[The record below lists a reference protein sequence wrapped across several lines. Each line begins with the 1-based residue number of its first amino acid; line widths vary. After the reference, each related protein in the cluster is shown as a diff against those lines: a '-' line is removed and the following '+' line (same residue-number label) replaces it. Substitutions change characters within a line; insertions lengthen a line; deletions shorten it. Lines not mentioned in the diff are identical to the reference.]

1 MVKHHTNLC
10 MRIGID
16 LDGVIFDSEKL
27 YRIYSELYDIQ
38 DLKKNS
44 IRNNREIKFQDR
56 YSWSEEETD
65 GFVKKYHRKITETA
79 NFMPGAK
86 EIIPLLKEEGNTLI
100 IITAR
105 GKVNKD
111 LVPITMQR
119 LKENNLDI
127 FEKYYW
133 GTENKEE
140 ICKQEKIDLM
150 IDDSNINCEKLAR
163 DHIHTIYLKDA
174 PSLDIEENEY
184 LKVLYN
190 WGEIYRYIEQLKQ
203 NI

>member
-1 MVKHHTNLC
+1 

-38 DLKKNS
+38 DLKRNS
-44 IRNNREIKFQDR
+44 LIDNKQVKFEKR
-56 YSWSEEETD
+56 YSWNQDETN

-86 EIIPLLKEEGNTLI
+86 EIIPLLNEEGNTLI

-174 PSLDIEENEY
+174 PSFDIEENEY

>member
-1 MVKHHTNLC
+1 

-38 DLKKNS
+38 DLKRNS
-44 IRNNREIKFQDR
+44 LIDNKQVKFEKR
-56 YSWSEEETD
+56 YSWNQDETN

-79 NFMPGAK
+79 NFMPGVK

>member
-1 MVKHHTNLC
+1 

-44 IRNNREIKFQDR
+44 LKNNKEIRFQDR
-56 YSWSEEETD
+56 YSWSDEETN
-65 GFVKKYHRKITETA
+65 GFVKKYHRKITEVS

-86 EIIPLLKEEGNTLI
+86 DVISLLKEEGHTLI
-100 IITAR
+100 VITAR
-105 GKVNKD
+105 GKLNKD
-111 LVPITMQR
+111 LIPVTIQR
-119 LKENNLDI
+119 LKDNNLDL

-133 GTENKEE
+133 GTDNKEE

-150 IDDSNINCEKLAR
+150 FSHINSTPRENLGGKTPYEIFSFIYGEELAHKLNIQKIAKDEVTTTPRL
-163 DHIHTIYLKDA
+163 LK
-174 PSLDIEENEY
+174 
-184 LKVLYN
+184 
-190 WGEIYRYIEQLKQ
+190 
-203 NI
+203 

>member
-1 MVKHHTNLC
+1 

-44 IRNNREIKFQDR
+44 LKNNKEIRFQDR
-56 YSWSEEETD
+56 YSWSDEETN
-65 GFVKKYHRKITETA
+65 GFVKKYHRKITEVS

-86 EIIPLLKEEGNTLI
+86 DVISLLKEEGHTLI
-100 IITAR
+100 VITAR
-105 GKVNKD
+105 GKLNKD
-111 LVPITMQR
+111 LIPVTIQR
-119 LKENNLDI
+119 LKDNNLDL

-133 GTENKEE
+133 GTDNKEE
-140 ICKQEKIDLM
+140 ICKQEKIDLI
-150 IDDSNINCEKLAR
+150 IDDTNTNYQKIAKS
-163 DHIHTIYLKDA
+163 HIHTIYLKDA
-174 PSLDIEENEY
+174 PSFDIKENEY

-190 WGEIYRYIEQLKQ
+190 WGEIYRYINEIEKDK
-203 NI
+203 

>member
-65 GFVKKYHRKITETA
+65 GFVKKYHRKITEVS

-86 EIIPLLKEEGNTLI
+86 DIIPLLKEEGHTLI
-100 IITAR
+100 VITAR
-105 GKVNKD
+105 GKLNKD
-111 LVPITMQR
+111 LIPITIQR
-119 LKENNLDI
+119 LKDNDLDI

-150 IDDSNINCEKLAR
+150 IDDSNKNCEKLAK

-174 PSLDIEENEY
+174 PSFDVEENEY

-190 WGEIYRYIEQLKQ
+190 WGEIYRYIKQLEE
-203 NI
+203 N

>member
-1 MVKHHTNLC
+1 

-44 IRNNREIKFQDR
+44 LKNNKEIRFQDR
-56 YSWSEEETD
+56 YSWSDEETN
-65 GFVKKYHRKITETA
+65 GFVKKYHRKITEVS

-86 EIIPLLKEEGNTLI
+86 DVISLLKEEGHTLI
-100 IITAR
+100 VITAR
-105 GKVNKD
+105 GKLNKD
-111 LVPITMQR
+111 LIQVTIQR
-119 LKENNLDI
+119 LKDNNLDL

-133 GTENKEE
+133 GTDNKEE

-150 IDDSNINCEKLAR
+150 IDDSNTNCQKIANS
-163 DHIHTIYLKDA
+163 HIHTIYLKDA
-174 PSLDIEENEY
+174 PSFDIKENEY

-190 WGEIYRYIEQLKQ
+190 WGEIYRYINEIEKDK
-203 NI
+203 

>member
-38 DLKKNS
+38 DLKKSS

-65 GFVKKYHRKITETA
+65 GFVKKYHRKITEVS

-86 EIIPLLKEEGNTLI
+86 DIIPLLKEEGHTLI
-100 IITAR
+100 VITAR
-105 GKVNKD
+105 GKLNKD
-111 LVPITMQR
+111 LIPITIQR
-119 LKENNLDI
+119 LKDNDLDI

-150 IDDSNINCEKLAR
+150 IDDSNKNCKKLAR

-174 PSLDIEENEY
+174 PSFDLEENEY

-190 WGEIYRYIEQLKQ
+190 WGEIYRYIKQLEE
-203 NI
+203 N

>member
-1 MVKHHTNLC
+1 
-10 MRIGID
+10 MRIEID
-16 LDGVIFDSEKL
+16 LDEVIFESEKL

-38 DLKKNS
+38 DLKRNS
-44 IRNNREIKFQDR
+44 LIDNKQVKFEKR
-56 YSWSEEETD
+56 YSWNQDETN

>member
-1 MVKHHTNLC
+1 

-38 DLKKNS
+38 DLKRNS
-44 IRNNREIKFQDR
+44 LIDNKQVKFEKR
-56 YSWSEEETD
+56 YSWNQDETN
-65 GFVKKYHRKITETA
+65 GFVKKYHIKITETA

-174 PSLDIEENEY
+174 PSFDIEENEY

>member
-1 MVKHHTNLC
+1 

-38 DLKKNS
+38 DLKRNS
-44 IRNNREIKFQDR
+44 LIDNKQVKFEKR
-56 YSWSEEETD
+56 YSWNQDETN

-163 DHIHTIYLKDA
+163 DHIDTIYLKDA
-174 PSLDIEENEY
+174 TCFDIEENEY

>member
-1 MVKHHTNLC
+1 

-38 DLKKNS
+38 DLKRNS
-44 IRNNREIKFQDR
+44 LIDNKQVKFEKR
-56 YSWSEEETD
+56 YSWNQDETN

-150 IDDSNINCEKLAR
+150 IDDSNKNCKKLAR

-174 PSLDIEENEY
+174 PSFDLEENEY

-190 WGEIYRYIEQLKQ
+190 WGEIYRYIKQLEE
-203 NI
+203 N

>member
-65 GFVKKYHRKITETA
+65 GFVKKYHRKITEVS

-86 EIIPLLKEEGNTLI
+86 DIIPLLKEEGHTLI
-100 IITAR
+100 VITAR
-105 GKVNKD
+105 GKLNKD
-111 LVPITMQR
+111 LIPITIQR
-119 LKENNLDI
+119 LKDNDLDI

-150 IDDSNINCEKLAR
+150 IDDSNKNCKKLAR
-163 DHIHTIYLKDA
+163 DHIQTIYLKDA
-174 PSLDIEENEY
+174 PSFDLEENEY

-190 WGEIYRYIEQLKQ
+190 WGEIYRYIKQLEE
-203 NI
+203 N

>member
-1 MVKHHTNLC
+1 
-10 MRIGID
+10 MRFGID
-16 LDGVIFDSEKL
+16 LDGVLFDSEKL

-38 DLKKNS
+38 DLKRNS
-44 IRNNREIKFQDR
+44 LIDNKQVKFEKR
-56 YSWSEEETD
+56 YSWNQDETN

-174 PSLDIEENEY
+174 PSFDIEENEY

>member
-1 MVKHHTNLC
+1 

-38 DLKKNS
+38 DLKRNS
-44 IRNNREIKFQDR
+44 LIDNKQVKFEKR
-56 YSWSEEETD
+56 YSWNQDETN
-65 GFVKKYHRKITETA
+65 GFVKKYNRKITETA

>member
-44 IRNNREIKFQDR
+44 LINNREIKFQDR
-56 YSWSEEETD
+56 YSWNKEETD
-65 GFVKKYHRKITETA
+65 GFVKKYHRKITEVS

-86 EIIPLLKEEGNTLI
+86 DIILLLKEEGHTLI
-100 IITAR
+100 VITAR
-105 GKVNKD
+105 GKLNKD
-111 LVPITMQR
+111 LIPITIQR
-119 LKENNLDI
+119 LKDNDLDI

-150 IDDSNINCEKLAR
+150 IDDSNKNCEKLAK

-174 PSLDIEENEY
+174 PSFDVEENEY

-190 WGEIYRYIEQLKQ
+190 WGEIYRYIKQLEE
-203 NI
+203 N

>member
-56 YSWSEEETD
+56 YSWREEETD
-65 GFVKKYHRKITETA
+65 GFVKKYHRKITEVS

-86 EIIPLLKEEGNTLI
+86 DIIPLLKEEGHTLI
-100 IITAR
+100 VITAR
-105 GKVNKD
+105 GKLNKD
-111 LVPITMQR
+111 LIPITIQR
-119 LKENNLDI
+119 LKDNDLDI

-150 IDDSNINCEKLAR
+150 IDDSNKNCKKLAR

-174 PSLDIEENEY
+174 PSFDLEENEY

-190 WGEIYRYIEQLKQ
+190 WGEIYRYIKQLEE
-203 NI
+203 N

>member
-1 MVKHHTNLC
+1 

-38 DLKKNS
+38 DLKRNS
-44 IRNNREIKFQDR
+44 LIDNKQVKFEKR
-56 YSWSEEETD
+56 YSWNQDETN

-174 PSLDIEENEY
+174 PSFDIEENEY

>member
-56 YSWSEEETD
+56 YSWNKEETD
-65 GFVKKYHRKITETA
+65 GFVKKYHRKITEVS

-86 EIIPLLKEEGNTLI
+86 DIILLLKEEGHTLI
-100 IITAR
+100 VITAR
-105 GKVNKD
+105 GKLNKD
-111 LVPITMQR
+111 LIPITIQR
-119 LKENNLDI
+119 LKDNDLDI

-150 IDDSNINCEKLAR
+150 IDDSNKNCEKLAK

-174 PSLDIEENEY
+174 PSFDVEENEY

-190 WGEIYRYIEQLKQ
+190 WGEIYRYIKQLEE
-203 NI
+203 N

>member
-1 MVKHHTNLC
+1 

-38 DLKKNS
+38 DLKRNS
-44 IRNNREIKFQDR
+44 LIDNKQVKFEKR
-56 YSWSEEETD
+56 YSWNQDETN

-140 ICKQEKIDLM
+140 ICKQEKMDLM

>member
-1 MVKHHTNLC
+1 

-38 DLKKNS
+38 DLKRNS
-44 IRNNREIKFQDR
+44 LIDNKQVKFEKR
-56 YSWSEEETD
+56 YSWNQDETN

>member
-1 MVKHHTNLC
+1 

-65 GFVKKYHRKITETA
+65 GFVKKYHRKITEVS

-86 EIIPLLKEEGNTLI
+86 DIIPLLKEEGHTLI
-100 IITAR
+100 VITAR
-105 GKVNKD
+105 GKLNKD
-111 LVPITMQR
+111 LIPITIQR
-119 LKENNLDI
+119 LKDNDLDI

-150 IDDSNINCEKLAR
+150 IDDSNKNCKKLAR

-174 PSLDIEENEY
+174 PSFDLEENEY

-190 WGEIYRYIEQLKQ
+190 WGEIYRYIKQLEE
-203 NI
+203 N

>member
-1 MVKHHTNLC
+1 

-38 DLKKNS
+38 DLKRNS
-44 IRNNREIKFQDR
+44 LVDNKKIKFQDR
-56 YSWSEEETD
+56 YLWNKEETD
-65 GFVKKYHRKITETA
+65 GFIKKYHRKITETA

>member
-65 GFVKKYHRKITETA
+65 GFVKKYHRKITEVS

-86 EIIPLLKEEGNTLI
+86 DIIPLLKEEGHTLI
-100 IITAR
+100 VITAR
-105 GKVNKD
+105 GKLNKD
-111 LVPITMQR
+111 SIPITIQR
-119 LKENNLDI
+119 LKDNDLDI

-150 IDDSNINCEKLAR
+150 IDDSNKNCKKLAR

-174 PSLDIEENEY
+174 PSFDLEENEY

-190 WGEIYRYIEQLKQ
+190 WGEIYRYIKQLEE
-203 NI
+203 N

>member
-1 MVKHHTNLC
+1 

-44 IRNNREIKFQDR
+44 ILNNKEIRFQDR
-56 YSWSEEETD
+56 YSWNDKEID
-65 GFVKKYHRKITETA
+65 GFVKKYHRKITELS

-86 EIIPLLKEEGNTLI
+86 DVIPMLKEEGHTLM

-105 GKVNKD
+105 GKLNKD
-111 LVPITMQR
+111 LIPITINR

-140 ICKQEKIDLM
+140 ICKKEKIDLM
-150 IDDSNINCEKLAR
+150 IDDSNRNCEKLANE
-163 DHIHTIYLKDA
+163 HIHTIYLKDA
-174 PSLDIEENEY
+174 PSFEVKESEY

-190 WGEIYRYIEQLKQ
+190 WGEIYRYIKVIEEK
-203 NI
+203 

>member
-1 MVKHHTNLC
+1 

-38 DLKKNS
+38 DLKRNS
-44 IRNNREIKFQDR
+44 LIDNKQVKFEKR
-56 YSWSEEETD
+56 YSWNQDETN

-150 IDDSNINCEKLAR
+150 IDDSNINCEKLVR

-174 PSLDIEENEY
+174 PSFDIEENEY

>member
-1 MVKHHTNLC
+1 

-38 DLKKNS
+38 DLKRNS
-44 IRNNREIKFQDR
+44 LIDNKQVKFENR
-56 YSWSEEETD
+56 YSWNQDETN

>member
-1 MVKHHTNLC
+1 

-38 DLKKNS
+38 DLKRNS
-44 IRNNREIKFQDR
+44 LIDNKQVKFEKR
-56 YSWSEEETD
+56 YSWNQDETN

-140 ICKQEKIDLM
+140 ICKQENLDLM
-150 IDDSNINCEKLAR
+150 IDDSK
-163 DHIHTIYLKDA
+163 K
-174 PSLDIEENEY
+174 
-184 LKVLYN
+184 K
-190 WGEIYRYIEQLKQ
+190 
-203 NI
+203 

>member
-1 MVKHHTNLC
+1 

-44 IRNNREIKFQDR
+44 LKNNKEIRFQDR
-56 YSWSEEETD
+56 YSWSDEETN
-65 GFVKKYHRKITETA
+65 GFVKKYHRKITEVS

-86 EIIPLLKEEGNTLI
+86 DVISLLKEEGHTLI
-100 IITAR
+100 VITAR
-105 GKVNKD
+105 GKLNKD
-111 LVPITMQR
+111 LIPVTIQR
-119 LKENNLDI
+119 LKDNNLDL

-133 GTENKEE
+133 GTDNKEE

-150 IDDSNINCEKLAR
+150 IDDSNTNCKKIANS
-163 DHIHTIYLKDA
+163 HIHTIYLKDA
-174 PSLDIEENEY
+174 PSFDIKENEY

-190 WGEIYRYIEQLKQ
+190 WGEIYRYINEIEKDK
-203 NI
+203 

>member
-1 MVKHHTNLC
+1 

-38 DLKKNS
+38 DLKRNS
-44 IRNNREIKFQDR
+44 LIDNKQVKFEKR
-56 YSWSEEETD
+56 YSWNQDETN

-119 LKENNLDI
+119 LKKNNLDI

-174 PSLDIEENEY
+174 PSFDIEENEY

>member
-1 MVKHHTNLC
+1 

-38 DLKKNS
+38 DLKRNS
-44 IRNNREIKFQDR
+44 LVDNKKIKFQDR
-56 YSWSEEETD
+56 YLWNKEETD
-65 GFVKKYHRKITETA
+65 GFIKKYHRKITETA

-174 PSLDIEENEY
+174 PSFDIEENEY

>member
-1 MVKHHTNLC
+1 

-38 DLKKNS
+38 DLKRNS
-44 IRNNREIKFQDR
+44 LIDNKQVKFEKR
-56 YSWSEEETD
+56 YSWNQDETN

-79 NFMPGAK
+79 NFMSGAK